1 MATSTYL
8 SNSVVEIGPSSV
20 SVTDITDQ
28 VTAVTVN
35 FVVEALEDTA
45 FGSTARTNTGGL
57 QNNSA
62 SITLYASYA
71 SSESCHSGPSKSSP
85 ARLVAS
91 PLRLIR
97 LPRSYSSFADR
108 RACRRNGFAVA
119 PDSPGALR
127 PTAAHGPRHRSRRSV
142 GRPRRTARLA
152 CR

>member
-8 SNSVVEIGPSSV
+8 ANSVVEIGSSSA

-71 SSESCHSGPSKSSP
+71 ASESYATLSALVGTKCFLRVKPTSAALSATNPGFELSSTFLS
-85 ARLVAS
+85 A
-91 PLRLIR
+91 
-97 LPRSYSSFADR
+97 LPVINSNLGELAVYEIECMGGSYTADIT
-108 RACRRNGFAVA
+108 
-119 PDSPGALR
+119 P
-127 PTAAHGPRHRSRRSV
+127 
-142 GRPRRTARLA
+142 
-152 CR
+152 

>member
-28 VTAVTVN
+28 ETDVTVN

-71 SSESCHSGPSKSSP
+71 TSESYATLS
-85 ARLVAS
+85 ALVGTKCFIRVKPTSAALS
-91 PLRLIR
+91 ATNPGFELTNTFLSALPVVNSNLGELAVYEIELIGGT
-97 LPRSYSSFADR
+97 YNADIT
-108 RACRRNGFAVA
+108 
-119 PDSPGALR
+119 P
-127 PTAAHGPRHRSRRSV
+127 
-142 GRPRRTARLA
+142 
-152 CR
+152 

>member
-8 SNSVVEIGPSSV
+8 SNSVVEIGASSV

-35 FVVEALEDTA
+35 YVVEALEDTA

-71 SSESCHSGPSKSSP
+71 ASESYAVLSALVGTKCFLRVKPTSAAISATNPGFELSGTFISQ
-85 ARLVAS
+85 
-91 PLRLIR
+91 
-97 LPRSYSSFADR
+97 LPVINSNLGELAVYEIECMGGTYTAD
-108 RACRRNGFAVA
+108 VT
-119 PDSPGALR
+119 P
-127 PTAAHGPRHRSRRSV
+127 
-142 GRPRRTARLA
+142 
-152 CR
+152 

>member
-71 SSESCHSGPSKSSP
+71 TSESYATLS
-85 ARLVAS
+85 ALVGTKCFIRVKPTSAALS
-91 PLRLIR
+91 ATNPGFELTNTFLSALPVVNSNLGELAVYEIELIGGT
-97 LPRSYSSFADR
+97 YTADIT
-108 RACRRNGFAVA
+108 
-119 PDSPGALR
+119 P
-127 PTAAHGPRHRSRRSV
+127 
-142 GRPRRTARLA
+142 
-152 CR
+152 

>member
-1 MATSTYL
+1 MPTSTYL
-8 SNSVVEIGPSSV
+8 SNSVIEIGPSSA

-71 SSESCHSGPSKSSP
+71 ASESYATLS
-85 ARLVAS
+85 ALVGTKCF
-91 PLRLIR
+91 IR
-97 LPRSYSSFADR
+97 VKPTSAALSATNPGFELTNTFLSALPVVNSNLGELAVYEIELMGGTYVADIT
-108 RACRRNGFAVA
+108 
-119 PDSPGALR
+119 P
-127 PTAAHGPRHRSRRSV
+127 
-142 GRPRRTARLA
+142 
-152 CR
+152 